1 MRPPRVRKAHWG
13 TVEGTTFLAKEVT
26 HMGKLKVLLLVG
38 IGYVLG
44 AKAGRARYEQIKNR
58 YQQFATNPK
67 VQSTVAKANAKRT
80 LSRSSRSC
88 DRCGSTTSSRTRQPS
103 AASCWMPRSAR
114 PGASITQVP
123 VPYRTASRE

>member
-1 MRPPRVRKAHWG
+1 MREAHLG

-26 HMGKLKVLLLVG
+26 HMGKLKVLLLIG

-67 VQSTVAKANAKRT
+67 VQSTVAKAEETVRAQAPVVADKV
-80 LSRSSRSC
+80 
-88 DRCGSTTSSRTRQPS
+88 TSVAGAAVNKVKSGNDEPEFPADPAQP
-103 AASCWMPRSAR
+103 R
-114 PGASITQVP
+114 
-123 VPYRTASRE
+123 

>member
-1 MRPPRVRKAHWG
+1 MRKAHLG

-26 HMGKLKVLLLVG
+26 HMGKLKVLLLIG

-67 VQSTVAKANAKRT
+67 VQSTVAKAEETVRAQAPVVADKVTAVAGAAVNKVK
-80 LSRSSRSC
+80 SSN
-88 DRCGSTTSSRTRQPS
+88 DEPEFPADPAQP
-103 AASCWMPRSAR
+103 R
-114 PGASITQVP
+114 
-123 VPYRTASRE
+123 